1 MQGDMAGRQAAHFAT
16 EAAQAEIHGRD
27 GRRRHDRRQA
37 QQVAEAIYAHA
48 VEREEIAAEVAAA
61 GEDSREAFGAR
72 GHARPRHRELE
83 RVVFSNW
90 TQDLA
95 AQCLHVSGEGAGEL
109 LAQAAK
115 IGLDCSRQSVL

>member
-1 MQGDMAGRQAAHFAT
+1 MQRDVAGRQASDFAA
-16 EAAQAEIHGRD
+16 EAAQAEVHRRD
-27 GRRRHDRRQA
+27 GRRRNSRRQA
-37 QQVAEAIYAHA
+37 QQVAEAIDAHA
-48 VEREEIAAEVAAA
+48 VERKEVAAEVAAA

-95 AQCLHVSGEGAGEL
+95 SQGLHIGGEGAGEL